1 MPRRV
6 QELESEAKHLSIRE
20 RARLVRN
27 LIATLEP
34 GEDVDAEEEWVQEAE
49 RRYQAYRR
57 ASSPQSLPKRYGRK

>member
-1 MPRRV
+1 MK
-6 QELESEAKHLSIRE
+6 AKQNIFRFENE
-20 RARLVRN
+20 RAWSV
-27 LIATLEP
+27 ATLEP